1 MTTKKKPTKKHLSYE
16 YSGPVLS
23 LRTGK
28 LLPSAKKKLRLRN
41 PFSACAPVRFGDRP
55 YNARQGQVIPYHGV
69 NMKVM
74 GCGDGKDAK
83 RRHGKR
89 MESTYALL
97 DEMQEKMHFVPK
109 SVVQRAA
116 YQKGIDGQPGR
127 GPQAAK
133 ARREAKEAAKE
144 ALQAKRKEAAAKA
157 VATRASNLAAKK
169 EAAAAAAAERAERAA
184 EAAGIRKALR
194 ECRAT
199 AAKTCSEAKDACS
212 TKQKNPSR
220 PRLTLATV
228 RDALSERGMSIRKN
242 DGEYRINFIG
252 GREATAYFTNDLS
265 DALATGRAMAQ
276 HGRRS
281 R

>member
-1 MTTKKKPTKKHLSYE
+1 MTTKKKKH
-16 YSGPVLS
+16 S
-23 LRTGK
+23 LRH
-28 LLPSAKKKLRLRN
+28 RN
-41 PFSACAPVRFGDRP
+41 PTSACTPVRRGDRP
-55 YNARQGQVIPYHGV
+55 YNAREGQSLEYNGV
-69 NMKVM
+69 RMKVI
-74 GCGDGKDAK
+74 GCGVGKDAK
-83 RRHGKR
+83 RRNKGR

-97 DEMQEKMHFVPK
+97 DEMRNQVSYVPK
-109 SVVQRAA
+109 STVSRIA
-116 YQKGIDGQPGR
+116 YWKGVDGSEGR

-184 EAAGIRKALR
+184 EAAGIRKASR
-194 ECRAT
+194 ECRAS
-199 AAKTCSEAKDACS
+199 AAKTCSEAKEACS
-212 TKQKNPSR
+212 MKQKNPSR

-228 RDALSERGMSIRKN
+228 RDALSERGISIRKS
-242 DGEYRINFIG
+242 DGEYRVNFIG

-265 DALATGRAMAQ
+265 DALATGRSMARE
-276 HGRRS
+276 GRRS